1 MASKPEN
8 YITFKR
14 EQLAEILGRIARSTK
29 PKDKDVTL
37 RKAVFFGV
45 NEDSVDIYA
54 TNEIISL
61 LFNGVDC
68 EITGEVESFAVDLI
82 RISRF
87 ASTSKSK
94 NLVIVFD
101 DKADKMVV
109 KANATIK
116 IGYWDEDDFTEITG
130 KDDPTKYPE
139 DLDSYTAIKDVRDFR
154 NLARIMIGCTDIKK
168 PHLSGI
174 YTDGEGK
181 FMSTDAFKGMYI
193 ELEKHQWGFEGLIP
207 NDFFGLL
214 DSIDGDV
221 YLYFNKGLLWA
232 RDEDANV
239 VVSSFTRSADKFPSE
254 GLTKYFEEI
263 ASTGEYK
270 ALINA
275 EDLSESIK
283 QLRTFF
289 GADDLVCKIKFK
301 KKMVLEAT
309 GTNNDKMKTLVKYV
323 AGKDSDELVGFEFAM
338 QLGVLGIIPTLF
350 DGEFTLQMIANNK
363 PMFSQSKDLGIKLL
377 LTPYTLTG

>member
-1 MASKPEN
+1 MAKKPEN
-8 YITFKR
+8 FITFKR
-14 EQLAEILGRIARSTK
+14 EQLAEILGRITRSTK
-29 PKDKDVTL
+29 PKDKDPTL
-37 RKAVFFGV
+37 RKAVFFDVG
-45 NEDSVDIYA
+45 EESVDIYA

-68 EITGEVESFAVDLI
+68 EITGEVDNFAVDLV

-87 ASTSKSK
+87 AATAKSK
-94 NLVIVFD
+94 TLTIIFD

-109 KANATIK
+109 KAGATIK
-116 IGYWDEDDFTEITG
+116 IGYWDGDDFQEITG
-130 KDDPTKYPE
+130 KDDPTEYPE
-139 DLDSYTAIKDVRDFR
+139 DLDSYTAIKDAKDFR

-174 YTDGEGK
+174 YTDGKGK
-181 FMSTDAFKGMYI
+181 FMSTDAFKGMYV
-193 ELEKHQWGFEGLIP
+193 ELDEYCWGFEGLIP

-221 YLYFNKGLLWA
+221 YLYFDKGVLWA
-232 RDEDANV
+232 RDAEANV
-239 VVSSFTRSADKFPSE
+239 VVSSFTRSADKFPSA
-254 GLTKYFEEI
+254 GLTRFFDEI
-263 ASTGEYK
+263 AETGTYK

-283 QLRTFF
+283 QLRGFF
-289 GADDLVCKIKFK
+289 GADDLVCNVKFK

-309 GTNNDKMKTLVKYV
+309 GSNNDKMKTLVKY
-323 AGKDSDELVGFEFAM
+323 AEDKDSDELIGFEFAM

-350 DGEFTLQMIANNK
+350 DGEFTLQMIENNR
-363 PMFSQSKDLGIKLL
+363 PMYSQSKDLGIKLL